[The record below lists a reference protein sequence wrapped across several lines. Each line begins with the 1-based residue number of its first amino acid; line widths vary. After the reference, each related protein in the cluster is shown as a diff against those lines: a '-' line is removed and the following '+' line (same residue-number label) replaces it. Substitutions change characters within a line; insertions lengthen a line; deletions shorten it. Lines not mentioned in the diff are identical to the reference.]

1 MFEYIVKR
9 FFQGLLLIFIV
20 SIITFLI
27 LKVIPADPATLILG
41 TEASA
46 ENIESLRVSMGLN
59 RPYYVQYIEWIGNAL
74 KGDLGNS
81 YYFGKSVKVLISER
95 LPTTFLLA
103 TVSTIITFIISMLLG
118 VLASL
123 NRGKAFDHI
132 VRLLTQISV
141 AMPSFWL
148 GMIALTYLAARLK
161 IFPIT
166 PSIGPENS
174 LSENLYNI
182 ILPAIILSLG
192 QMGPLIRQVRSSMI
206 YVLDSDYILNAKIRG
221 LSSKKIVFKYALR
234 SAIIAPITLT
244 GLQFAGLFGGTAV
257 IETVFSLAGLGRLL
271 VVSVEQRDIVL
282 LQGIVL
288 FITSM
293 VVIISII
300 TDIITS
306 SLNKSIKME
315 MNR

>member
-103 TVSTIITFIISMLLG
+103 TVSTVITFIISMLLG
-118 VLASL
+118 VW
-123 NRGKAFDHI
+123 
-132 VRLLTQISV
+132 LL
-141 AMPSFWL
+141 
-148 GMIALTYLAARLK
+148 
-161 IFPIT
+161 
-166 PSIGPENS
+166 
-174 LSENLYNI
+174 
-182 ILPAIILSLG
+182 
-192 QMGPLIRQVRSSMI
+192 
-206 YVLDSDYILNAKIRG
+206 
-221 LSSKKIVFKYALR
+221 
-234 SAIIAPITLT
+234 
-244 GLQFAGLFGGTAV
+244 
-257 IETVFSLAGLGRLL
+257 
-271 VVSVEQRDIVL
+271 
-282 LQGIVL
+282 
-288 FITSM
+288 
-293 VVIISII
+293 
-300 TDIITS
+300 
-306 SLNKSIKME
+306 
-315 MNR
+315 

>member
-1 MFEYIVKR
+1 MFKYTVKR
-9 FFQGLLLIFIV
+9 ILQGFLLIFIV

-46 ENIESLRVSMGLN
+46 ENIERLRESMGLN
-59 RPYYVQYIEWIGNAL
+59 RPYYIQYIEWISKAVM
-74 KGDLGNS
+74 GDLGQS
-81 YYFGKSVKVLISER
+81 YYFGKSVKTLISER
-95 LPTTFLLA
+95 LTTTFLLA
-103 TVSTIITFIISMLLG
+103 SVSIIISFILSVLLG
-118 VLASL
+118 IIASL
-123 NRGKAFDHI
+123 NRGGIIDHI
-132 VRLLTQISV
+132 IRFITQIST

-166 PSIGPENS
+166 SSIDFSNS
-174 LSENLYNI
+174 LSENIYNI
-182 ILPAIILSLG
+182 ILPAMVLSLG
-192 QMGPLIRQVRSSMI
+192 QMGTLIRQVRSSMI

-221 LSSKKIVFKYALR
+221 LSYRKIIFKYALK

-244 GLQFAGLFGGTAV
+244 GLQFANLFGGTAV

-271 VVSVEQRDIVL
+271 VVSVEQRDIIL

-300 TDIITS
+300 TDIISS

-315 MNR
+315 ISK